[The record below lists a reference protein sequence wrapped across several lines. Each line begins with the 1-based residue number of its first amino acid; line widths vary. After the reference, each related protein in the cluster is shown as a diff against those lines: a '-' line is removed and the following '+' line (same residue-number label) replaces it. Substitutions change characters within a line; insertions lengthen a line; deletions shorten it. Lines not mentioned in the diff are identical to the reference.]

1 MHPTGTL
8 QQRATRLVFFAA
20 GLGMAAWAPLVPY
33 AKIRLGLDEATLGFL
48 LLCLGAGSLCAMPFT
63 GVLAGRFGCRS
74 VILWA
79 GALLIAILPGLAL
92 AATPLQLGL
101 VLLAFGAAMGTMDV
115 AMNIQAV
122 IIEKANGGAM
132 MSGFHALFSVGGFAG
147 AAVMALLLWLGL
159 TPAWSCVVLMA
170 LLTAVIGASQGH
182 LLRTVSPSGE
192 KTPLFVMPHGAV
204 ILIGLLCFIVFLAE
218 GAILDWSAL
227 FLTTT
232 RGVDASQGG
241 LGYAAFAIAMTVG
254 RFTGDKVVGRFG
266 GKRVLAFGGLCA
278 AGGFFLAVL
287 APGAVLALLGFV
299 LIGLGAANIV
309 PILFTAAGSQTAMP
323 ASLAVAAITTIGYAG
338 ILAGPALIGFV
349 AHATSLNI
357 AFAILGG
364 ALLLVAASARL
375 AASPAAAARQPA

>member
-1 MHPTGTL
+1 MHLTGTL

-33 AKIRLGLDEATLGFL
+33 AKSRLGLDEATLGIL

-63 GVLAGRFGCRS
+63 GMLTARFGCRK
-74 VILWA
+74 VIVGA
-79 GALLIAILPGLAL
+79 GLLLTAVLPGLAL
-92 AATPLQLGL
+92 ATTPLQLGL
-101 VLLAFGAAMGTMDV
+101 VLLVFGAAMGTFDV
-115 AMNIQAV
+115 AINIQAV

-147 AAVMALLLWLGL
+147 AACMALLLWLGL
-159 TPAWSCVVLMA
+159 TPAWSCVVVM
-170 LLTAVIGASQGH
+170 LLLCGVLGAAQGH
-182 LLRTVSPSGE
+182 LLPTASASGE

-204 ILIGLLCFIVFLAE
+204 IFIGLLCFIVFLAE

-232 RGVDASQGG
+232 RGVAEAKGG

-254 RFTGDKVVGRFG
+254 RFTGDKVVSRFG
-266 GKRVLAFGGLCA
+266 GKRVLTFGGLCA
-278 AGGFFLAVL
+278 AAGFFLAVL
-287 APGAVLALLGFV
+287 APHATVAMAGFV

-309 PILFTAAGSQTAMP
+309 PILFTAAGQQHAMP

-338 ILAGPALIGFV
+338 ILAGPAVIGFV

-357 AFAILGG
+357 AFALLGA

-375 AASPAAAARQPA
+375 VAPAKQVS